1 MKKFLAAVLFALLLS
16 GCNASTEVETVIT
29 AAEEVTTTETETTTA
44 TEASSA
50 TETSSVTETTTE
62 TEAST
67 ETTTADETEIS
78 FETTTAADLSDFDG
92 RLYEWEF
99 ADELVIKD
107 KNAFSEELLSA
118 ALDMVKG
125 SDMYKRVSEVF
136 AEAKK
141 NDEGGYEFDI
151 GGSRDYSASEVS
163 EYFDKSGNILP
174 KFDSG
179 VTADFDGDGRVETF
193 LLFIL
198 PEPTVHSRY
207 SEELIFINSDG
218 EAAVPENGDW
228 CIGASLMPMRYNGF
242 IHMGYDNGINIGTS
256 HGEIYAVENGEAIDK
271 ATMFHIGSPYKK
283 AFMRISCAQT
293 FGCGLLFWNSELNA
307 YCEINYE
314 ELTDEQAQALFD
326 SEAFQ
331 SDIEL
336 TEKFTSPEQV
346 KEAFCCSGGLSFH
359 AYDDGFIVFL
369 YENGVFTRTTSD
381 DMIMPISFGGAV
393 HVTGLNIEKEADNAI
408 GLT

>member
-50 TETSSVTETTTE
+50 TVASTATETRTVTETSSATETSSVTETTTE

-78 FETTTAADLSDFDG
+78 FETTTAAELSDFDG

-118 ALDMVKG
+118 ALDTVKG

-136 AEAKK
+136 AEAEK

-218 EAAVPENGDW
+218 
-228 CIGASLMPMRYNGF
+228 
-242 IHMGYDNGINIGTS
+242 
-256 HGEIYAVENGEAIDK
+256 
-271 ATMFHIGSPYKK
+271 
-283 AFMRISCAQT
+283 
-293 FGCGLLFWNSELNA
+293 
-307 YCEINYE
+307 
-314 ELTDEQAQALFD
+314 
-326 SEAFQ
+326 
-331 SDIEL
+331 
-336 TEKFTSPEQV
+336 
-346 KEAFCCSGGLSFH
+346 
-359 AYDDGFIVFL
+359 
-369 YENGVFTRTTSD
+369 
-381 DMIMPISFGGAV
+381 
-393 HVTGLNIEKEADNAI
+393 
-408 GLT
+408 

>member
-1 MKKFLAAVLFALLLS
+1 MNRKIIAAVLFAILLT
-16 GCNASTEVETVIT
+16 GCTEAAEANTEAVT
-29 AAEEVTTTETETTTA
+29 AAE
-44 TEASSA
+44 
-50 TETSSVTETTTE
+50 TETTTE
-62 TEAST
+62 TVSVTTTEAVTTTVTETATESTT
-67 ETTTADETEIS
+67 ETTTAAETETS

-99 ADELVIKD
+99 ADELVVSD
-107 KNAFSEELLSA
+107 SNAFSEELLSA
-118 ALDMVKG
+118 ALDTVKG

-136 AEAKK
+136 AEAEK

-151 GGSRDYSASEVS
+151 GGSRDYSASDVA
-163 EYFDKSGNILP
+163 EYFDESGNILP

-218 EAAVPENGDW
+218 EAAVPEGGDW

-242 IHMGYDNGINIGTS
+242 IHMGYANGINIGTS
-256 HGEIYAVENGEAIDK
+256 HGEIYAVENGKAVDK
-271 ATMFHIGSPYKK
+271 ATMFRIGSPYKK
-283 AFMRISCAQT
+283 TFMRISCAQT
-293 FGCGLLFWNSELNA
+293 FGCGLLFWNIKLNA
-307 YCEINYE
+307 YCEISYE
-314 ELTDEQAQALFD
+314 ELTDGQAQALFD

-331 SDIEL
+331 SDSEL

-346 KEAFCCSGGLSFH
+346 KDAFWCSSVHSFH

-381 DMIMPISFGGAV
+381 DMIRPISFGGAV
-393 HVTGLNIEKEADNAI
+393 PVTGLDIEKALEK
-408 GLT
+408 LVPLE